1 MINEKDIL
9 ARLRNGESATE
20 IADELVA
27 ALNAANTTYIAE
39 VEAAKKA
46 AEEAA
51 KKAALAEE
59 REQEKDDLADE
70 IAETIMDYIKL
81 VAPELVED
89 VEGDLTGA
97 EVRKLLDSTI
107 PVMVSLK
114 GLVGLFSEP
123 TAAPVEVVT
132 DEPKLTIK
140 VGPSTM
146 LDNDDKIIRDFLK
159 EILG

>member
-9 ARLRNGESATE
+9 ARLRNGESATD

-27 ALNAANTTYIAE
+27 ALNAANTTYVAE

-81 VAPELVED
+81 CAPTLVED
-89 VEGDLTGA
+89 IAEELTGA

-114 GLVGLFSEP
+114 GFADMFTEP
-123 TAAPVEVVT
+123 VSAPVEVEAN
-132 DEPKLTIK
+132 EPKVTIK
-140 VGPSTM
+140 VGPSIVM
-146 LDNDDKIIRDFLK
+146 DNDDQIIRDFLK